1 MKKSNREG
9 IMGLFSL
16 PMSDCVNMKPH
27 VKKIIN
33 GGNMQIE
40 VTEINKIS
48 LNENELLFIKIPRIP
63 HECLK
68 VTNMFQ

>member
-1 MKKSNREG
+1 
-9 IMGLFSL
+9 MGLFSL